1 MRPAARVVVFLMRRD
16 AEPRDGTEMPIR
28 VLLVDDHK
36 IVRDGLKSML
46 SKQMDIEVVGEA
58 ENGRVAL
65 ESVRVLQPDV
75 VVMDIAMA
83 ELNGVDATREIVARD
98 PGVRVVALS
107 MHAESRYI
115 SEMLA
120 AGAAGY
126 LLKDCAFDELA
137 TAIRTVHE
145 GRTFVSCG
153 AAAVVLEDYVRR
165 VGTTA
170 EKTGAPYAKALSPRE
185 REVLQFIGNGLSTKE
200 SAARLGLS
208 VKTIE
213 THRRQ
218 VMEKLGIYNV
228 AGLIKYAVREG
239 LASLDD

>member
-1 MRPAARVVVFLMRRD
+1 M
-16 AEPRDGTEMPIR
+16 GIR

-46 SKQMDIEVVGEA
+46 AKELDIEVVGEA
-58 ENGRVAL
+58 ENGREAL
-65 ESVRVLQPDV
+65 DAVRSLKPGV
-75 VVMDIAMA
+75 VVMDIAMS
-83 ELNGVDATREIVARD
+83 ELNGVDATREIAAHY
-98 PGVRVVALS
+98 PGVRIVALS
-107 MHAESRYI
+107 MHSESRYI

-137 TAIRTVHE
+137 TAIRTVHD
-145 GRTFVSCG
+145 GRTFVSGG

-165 VGTTA
+165 VGVPSR
-170 EKTGAPYAKALSPRE
+170 ESGASQGRSLSPRE
-185 REVLQFIGNGLSTKE
+185 LEVLRLIGDGLSTKE
-200 SAARLGLS
+200 IAGRLGLS
-208 VKTIE
+208 VKTVE

-218 VMEKLGIYNV
+218 IMEKLGIFNI

-239 LASLDD
+239 LASLDA